1 MSEASVVQPARRA
14 GFPLILAVVLLA
26 VGGGAAGGALATA
39 VLLRGPS
46 GPAVAPAQVT
56 LTEDSA
62 VVEVSRGVNPGVVTI
77 LAENDVRGQ
86 RSGSTTPEQSS
97 GSGVVIDT
105 RGHIVTN
112 AHVIEGARSLTVV
125 YADGAQE
132 TADLVGTDRPFSDLA
147 VIRVKNP
154 QGTPV
159 PLGDSDALT
168 PGQRVIAIGS
178 ALGDFRNTITL
189 GIISGLRRTWRGQG
203 SAVMENLIQTDA
215 AINHGNSG
223 GPLVNLAGQVVG
235 INTSVIRQTGGGQVV
250 EGIGFA
256 IPSNTA
262 RAVAE
267 QLITKGKVA
276 RPYLGVNHQQVTPAL
291 AGLYGLPAKQGAF
304 ITSLAPNGPAGRA
317 GLREGDII
325 VRIGNDKV
333 DEEHPFL
340 SVLIRY
346 APGDK
351 VKIAVNRDGR
361 ELEFE
366 VTFTERE

>member
-1 MSEASVVQPARRA
+1 MSEVSAVQPSRR
-14 GFPLILAVVLLA
+14 GGLPLILLVLVLA
-26 VGGGAAGGALATA
+26 VAGGAGGGALATS
-39 VLLRGPS
+39 LLMRGA
-46 GPAVAPAQVT
+46 GAPAAAPSQVT

-62 VVEVSRGVNPGVVTI
+62 VVEVTKSVNPGVVTI
-77 LAENDVRGQ
+77 LAETDVRQQ
-86 RSGSTTPEQSS
+86 RSGATTPEQSS
-97 GSGVVIDT
+97 GSGVVIDN

-132 TADLVGTDRPFSDLA
+132 AAELVGTDRPFTDLA

-154 QGTPV
+154 QGSPI

-203 SAVMENLIQTDA
+203 TQVMENLIQTDA

-223 GPLVNLAGQVVG
+223 GPLVNTAGQVVG

-267 QLITKGKVA
+267 QLITKGKVS
-276 RPYLGVNHQQVTPAL
+276 RPYVGVNHQQVTPAL
-291 AGLYGLPAKQGAF
+291 ASLYGLPAKQGAF

-317 GLREGDII
+317 GLKEGDII
-325 VRIGNDKV
+325 IRIGNDRV

-361 ELEFE
+361 ELEVE